1 MTVLLGFLFGVFVLA
16 ASLERSGRPFHFR
29 WLLLLSTV
37 VTMSFYSLRVL
48 S

>member
-16 ASLERSGRPFHFR
+16 ASFERSGRPFPFR
-29 WLLLLSTV
+29 WLMLLTTIV
-37 VTMSFYSLRVL
+37 AASFYSLRVL